1 MRLQGV
7 PNNDD
12 QNVKKYDATQ
22 TSNEKKEVGEKL
34 LKSKSIFD
42 KDGDGKIV
50 ANEITIGEDKTLDT
64 VIKEIED
71 SIEEKCGDGNAARF
85 RNAVGHFLKSLSNVN
100 IVVNNNNANLDA
112 AKTEVESIQK
122 EVTAMQKIVNEYNE
136 NKDTAQK
143 DFFDSLSK
151 KVDKSSYS
159 ASSALKEATKQYD
172 ISQTR
177 DKLSSIEGQKNQ
189 EKNRE
194 KVSKEAD
201 NTIAKVFDVG
211 YEKLVQ
217 NGLSKKEETLYEAL
231 LEYKNLATKNP
242 TDINEMTT
250 ALEKVNKA
258 KEELNKLVT
267 SFSPD
272 KSNWELVD
280 LEVNYID
287 ADSKDNKRV
296 SKEDYDEAAGEET
309 GANSG
314 IRAEY
319 DTKEFVLTYKVT
331 TGYDSEGEPIVET
344 KKQTITKELT
354 KNDFRPGAIGVD
366 SQFQIT
372 IGENNRTDGFKGRTT
387 RTLK

>member
-71 SIEEKCGDGNAARF
+71 SIEEKSDVGNAARF
-85 RNAVGHFLKSLSNVN
+85 KNAVGHFLKSLSNVN

-112 AKTEVESIQK
+112 AKAEVESIQK
-122 EVTAMQKIVNEYNE
+122 EVAAMQKIVNEYNE
-136 NKDTAQK
+136 NKDPEPK

-189 EKNRE
+189 EKTRE
-194 KVSKEAD
+194 QVGKKAD
-201 NTIAKVFDVG
+201 NTIAKVFDEG
-211 YEKLVQ
+211 YDKLVQ
-217 NGLSKKEETLYEAL
+217 NGLPQKEEALYNAQLELQKASTKTPIDTKLIKEAADKV
-231 LEYKNLATKNP
+231 EAAK
-242 TDINEMTT
+242 TD
-250 ALEKVNKA
+250 
-258 KEELNKLVT
+258 LNKLVT
-267 SFSPD
+267 TFRPD
-272 KSNWELVD
+272 ESNWELVG
-280 LEVNYID
+280 LEVNYVD

-296 SKEDYDEAAGEET
+296 SQEDYNKAAGEET

-331 TGYDSEGEPIVET
+331 TGYDSNGEPIVET
-344 KKQTITKELT
+344 RSQKVTKKLAKG
-354 KNDFRPGAIGVD
+354 DFRPGAIGVD
-366 SQFQIT
+366 SQFKIT
-372 IGENNRTDGFKGRTT
+372 TGENNRTDGFNGRTT